1 MSTSSAACL
10 CLLLPFLAVPPTTL
24 GQSSS
29 VHPEQLSV
37 AEIVRQARDAVVQI
51 VVTDKDGN
59 DLALGSG
66 FIVSADGKIVTN
78 FHVIKGAHSAVAK
91 LANGSF
97 FPVDGVLAT
106 AVDGDLVLLKVQGKG
121 LPFLNLSST
130 TGLQVGDRVVAIGS
144 PLGLEGT
151 VSDGIVSA
159 LRSETPAKNWIQTT
173 APVSHGNSGG
183 PLLDVHGNVV
193 GVITWGVNLEQGQN
207 LNFATPADK
216 VQSLLAMHEQLS
228 PIEAVA
234 SIPTQEVEAS
244 SSDQANSPNTGE
256 QRAIEQLR
264 VIADAIKSCP
274 PEVYKVSPDIQ
285 AVMWESTIESGPPES
300 VTWDVVP
307 NTNSIRARFLGSVEY
322 LFPSDTKWA
331 SDMCSRVKKKRECND
346 DYWHVFLPTYN
357 REVAHPQQYR
367 YEFEVTPNGLE
378 LLRGLSKVKQV
389 DNEPWAPAVGVES
402 CTRRAIH
409 LVLGTTG
416 ASK

>member
-1 MSTSSAACL
+1 
-10 CLLLPFLAVPPTTL
+10 
-24 GQSSS
+24 
-29 VHPEQLSV
+29 
-37 AEIVRQARDAVVQI
+37 
-51 VVTDKDGN
+51 
-59 DLALGSG
+59 
-66 FIVSADGKIVTN
+66 
-78 FHVIKGAHSAVAK
+78 
-91 LANGSF
+91 
-97 FPVDGVLAT
+97 
-106 AVDGDLVLLKVQGKG
+106 
-121 LPFLNLSST
+121 
-130 TGLQVGDRVVAIGS
+130 VGDRVVAIGS

-207 LNFATPADK
+207 LNFATPSDK

-244 SSDQANSPNTGE
+244 SSNQANSPNTGE
-256 QRAIEQLR
+256 RRAIEQLR
-264 VIADAIKSCP
+264 AIADAIKSCP

>member
-1 MSTSSAACL
+1 
-10 CLLLPFLAVPPTTL
+10 
-24 GQSSS
+24 
-29 VHPEQLSV
+29 
-37 AEIVRQARDAVVQI
+37 
-51 VVTDKDGN
+51 
-59 DLALGSG
+59 
-66 FIVSADGKIVTN
+66 
-78 FHVIKGAHSAVAK
+78 
-91 LANGSF
+91 
-97 FPVDGVLAT
+97 
-106 AVDGDLVLLKVQGKG
+106 
-121 LPFLNLSST
+121 
-130 TGLQVGDRVVAIGS
+130 
-144 PLGLEGT
+144 
-151 VSDGIVSA
+151 
-159 LRSETPAKNWIQTT
+159 
-173 APVSHGNSGG
+173 
-183 PLLDVHGNVV
+183 V